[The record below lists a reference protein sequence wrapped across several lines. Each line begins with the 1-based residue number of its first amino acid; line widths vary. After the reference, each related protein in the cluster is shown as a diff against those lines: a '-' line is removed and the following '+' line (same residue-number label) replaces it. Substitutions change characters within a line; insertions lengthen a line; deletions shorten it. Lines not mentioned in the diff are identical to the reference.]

1 MAGHDLDMVQVAR
14 RVLQENGFTPEYP
27 PGLVA
32 SIPRAPASDSARDL
46 RELPWSSID
55 NDDSRD
61 LDQIEVAEQLTGGAM
76 RVLVGIAD
84 VDALVAKD
92 SPVDRFAYAQT
103 CSLYTGV
110 HTFAMLPPELA
121 FDRTSLLADGRD
133 RLAVVTEM
141 VVNADGTLDATK
153 TAIYRARVVNQAKLT
168 YNAIGAWL
176 EGSGPPPHTSAA
188 ICEQLHLQDRIAQCL
203 RAVRHEHGALELETI
218 EANPVTRDGRVVDLA
233 IVHKTRASELIED
246 LMIAANGATARYLEA
261 HGRSSIR
268 RVVTRPKRWD
278 RIVELAHGFGAR
290 LPEAPSAKALD
301 DFLAA
306 RRSADPLRFPDLSLS
321 VIKLLGPGEYVLQR
335 PDGPEQG
342 HFGLAVDD
350 YAHTTA
356 PNRRYPDLVAQR
368 LLKAAAADAPTP
380 YRDEELADIAAHCTE
395 RENAARK
402 VERTMHKVA
411 AATLLS
417 SHVGETFDAIVTG
430 VADKGVFAR
439 TLHPPVDGRIVRG
452 ERDLDVGEK
461 IRVRLVATVPERGF
475 IDFERI

>member
-1 MAGHDLDMVQVAR
+1 VSGHDFDLLGVAR
-14 RVLQENGFTPEYP
+14 RILQDNGFVTEFP

-32 SIPRAPASDSARDL
+32 SIPPRPAPEPARDL
-46 RELPWSSID
+46 RDLPWSSID

-61 LDQIEVAEQLTGGAM
+61 LDQIEVVEKLTDGAV

-110 HTFAMLPPELA
+110 HTFAMLPPELS
-121 FDRTSLLADGRD
+121 FDRTSLLADGRE

-141 VVNADGTLDATK
+141 VVRADGTLDPTK
-153 TAIYRARVVNQAKLT
+153 TAIYTARVINHAKLA

-176 EGSGPPPHTSAA
+176 EGDGPPPHASAA
-188 ICEQLHLQDRIAQCL
+188 VVDQLQLQDQVARCL
-203 RAVRHEHGALELETI
+203 RAVRHDHGALELETI
-218 EANPVTRDGRVVDLA
+218 EANPVTRDGQVIDLA
-233 IVHKTRASELIED
+233 VVHQGRASHLIED
-246 LMIAANGATARYLEA
+246 LMIAANGATARYLDA

-278 RIVELAHGFGAR
+278 RIVELAHSYGAT

-301 DFLAA
+301 EFLVA
-306 RRSADPLRFPDLSLS
+306 RRTADPLRFPDLSLS
-321 VIKLLGPGEYVLQR
+321 IIKLLGPGEYVLQR
-335 PDGPEQG
+335 ADGPEQG
-342 HFGLAVDD
+342 HFGLAVED

-368 LLKAAAADAPTP
+368 LLKAAAADAPSP
-380 YRDEELADIAAHCTE
+380 YRDEQLATIASHCTE

-402 VERTMHKVA
+402 VERAMHKVA
-411 AATLLS
+411 AAALLS
-417 SHVGETFDAIVTG
+417 SHIGETFDAIVTG
-430 VADKGVFAR
+430 VSDKGVFAR
-439 TLHPPVDGRIVRG
+439 TLHPPVDGRIVCG
-452 ERDLDVGEK
+452 ERGLDVADK
-461 IRVRLVATVPERGF
+461 VRVKLLATVPERGF